1 MARPKKREQDA
12 LFDPELAELPEG
24 ARWREWMGR
33 VEAAIFAARDPVP
46 REALAKLVGQSCKL
60 DDLLKDIA
68 DELRARP
75 YDLVFVAGGYQL
87 RTKPRFSAAIRAA
100 NAGELR
106 DVGLPELTPTE
117 LLAVTA
123 IAYLQPATRA
133 ELSRLAGKE
142 ISRDVIGRLKRLD
155 LIDGTLRAP
164 EPGAP
169 FAYVTTRKFLEVFG
183 LATLRDLP
191 DIEQLEDEG
200 LPRRPQSTSTAPWG
214 LSKMTVKFSK
224 GTVSSRAPSSKT
236 RPMAYRSPSRHT
248 FEAIAA
254 RRRARD
260 KPPRQSPQPQKIH
273 HKTSRPP
280 RRSATSLRS
289 SP

>member
-1 MARPKKREQDA
+1 MGRHKKREQDA
-12 LFDPELAELPEG
+12 LFDRDLADVPRG

-60 DDLLKDIA
+60 DDLIADIV

-106 DVGLPELTPTE
+106 DAGLPELTPTE

-133 ELSRLAGKE
+133 EISRLAGKE

-169 FAYVTTRKFLEVFG
+169 FAYVTTKKFLEVFG

-191 DIEQLEDEG
+191 DIERLEDEG
-200 LPRRPQSTSTAPWG
+200 LRRRPRSDIDLDGALG
-214 LSKMTVKFSK
+214 LVEDD
-224 GTVSSRAPSSKT
+224 GQV
-236 RPMAYRSPSRHT
+236 
-248 FEAIAA
+248 FEGDREFEGAELEETTDEA
-254 RRRARD
+254 
-260 KPPRQSPQPQKIH
+260 
-273 HKTSRPP
+273 
-280 RRSATSLRS
+280 
-289 SP
+289 

>member
-1 MARPKKREQDA
+1 MSRPKRREREP
-12 LFDPELAELPEG
+12 LFDPELADVPDG

-60 DDLLKDIA
+60 DDLIADIV

-123 IAYLQPATRA
+123 IAYLQSATRA
-133 ELSRLAGKE
+133 EISRLAGKE

-169 FAYVTTRKFLEVFG
+169 FAYVTTKKFLEVFG

-191 DIEQLEDEG
+191 DIERLEDEG
-200 LPRRPQSTSTAPWG
+200 LLRRPQSDIDLDGALG
-214 LSKMTVKFSK
+214 LVEDD
-224 GTVSSRAPSSKT
+224 GQV
-236 RPMAYRSPSRHT
+236 
-248 FEAIAA
+248 FEREMEFEDAELEDTTDDA
-254 RRRARD
+254 
-260 KPPRQSPQPQKIH
+260 
-273 HKTSRPP
+273 
-280 RRSATSLRS
+280 
-289 SP
+289 